1 MYRNED
7 LHSYPTYIGYTVMQT
22 MKCSSEQFYM
32 HAYQAECL
40 ECLVCVVITTCVQ
53 GYEQGTYFHF
63 NTLKSQFCTGL
74 GVLSAA
80 HLGAFNSV
88 ID

>member
-1 MYRNED
+1 
-7 LHSYPTYIGYTVMQT
+7 MQT

-32 HAYQAECL
+32 HAYQAEWL
-40 ECLVCVVITTCVQ
+40 ERLVYVIITTCVQ

-63 NTLKSQFCTGL
+63 NTLKSQFCAGL

-80 HLGAFNSV
+80 DFGAFHSV